1 VKNSIIST
9 AVEKDILQ
17 FSRVKNPELFR
28 QAFELLISYP
38 AQEISYSKLL
48 GQLQDRGNVEL
59 TKHYISLYKGA
70 YLIKT

>member
-1 VKNSIIST
+1 M
-9 AVEKDILQ
+9 Q